1 MDKPNVIEIN
11 DLKKH
16 YIRGSETIKALD
28 GIDMAVKPG
37 ELVAVVGP
45 SGSGKTT
52 LMNIISCLDTPDNGS
67 VKVAGRE
74 TAGLN
79 ESGLI
84 DIRRRE
90 IGYVFQR
97 FYLIPTLSVQENVAL
112 PLMFLNGKPRKR
124 KKDEPEWSAFEILF
138 SSVDSDPLASA
149 LRETGLINKGK
160 QKIRNLT
167 GGDKQRVAI
176 ARALVKRPSVIL
188 ADEPTG
194 RLEPEVRDEIFALF
208 RQLAENGVTF
218 VIATHDL
225 EAAALCD
232 RTIYLQ
238 DGKVVN
244 KEESWLFA

>member
-1 MDKPNVIEIN
+1 MNERNVIEIN
-11 DLKKH
+11 GLKKH
-16 YIRGSETIKALD
+16 YVRGSETIKALD
-28 GIDMAVKPG
+28 GIDLTVKPG

-52 LMNIISCLDTPDNGS
+52 LMNIISCLDTFDEGS

-74 TAGLN
+74 TFGLDEN
-79 ESGLI
+79 GLI

-97 FYLIPTLSVQENVAL
+97 FYLVPTLSVQENVAL
-112 PLMFLNGKPRKR
+112 PLIFLNVKPRR
-124 KKDEPEWSAFEILF
+124 RDKDTPEWSAFNMLF
-138 SSVDSDPLASA
+138 SSVDSDPLTSA
-149 LRETGLINKGK
+149 LRETALLSKGK

-208 RQLAENGVTF
+208 RQLAENRVSF

-238 DGKVVN
+238 DGKTVN
-244 KEESWLFA
+244 KEDSWLFA